1 MSQPDFIFPVTGRLP
16 FPQKRGALLCPVHHV
31 PHTRRSCSGTLL
43 QTSKP
48 PCPLNHWCL
57 CHRLQVLSSVLKL
70 GKCRPCRSMGVQPNR
85 VLHTLPTSGPRAALE
100 LIIFPSSERVG
111 TSICAKLFSFIL
123 FVCLSKQSTIYA
135 NLLPPTSALP
145 YPWSSFSLH
154 FPSGILSVHGSLLK
168 KCIFKNVYFK
178 FTRMVL
184 CFKLWFLQFSSIAF
198 LLCPCHFSLW
208 YVWLFATNC
217 SMSPHI
223 VLIQCIM
230 IDT

>member
-135 NLLPPTSALP
+135 NLLPPLRPAL
-145 YPWSSFSLH
+145 SLVLILIA
-154 FPSGILSVHGSLLK
+154 FPLGYSLCSWIFAEK
-168 KCIFKNVYFK
+168 ECIFKNVYFK